1 MKISIYNPTISR
13 YRSKKS
19 SSKSLFPD
27 FRGANF
33 ENINKFVS
41 EINWKVH
48 FNNSKNLQMFHDEF
62 IKTINFSI
70 KQFVPSIKQ
79 NRKMKIYPSDIKKL

>member
-13 YRSKKS
+13 YKSKKS

-33 ENINKFVS
+33 ENINKFLS
-41 EINWKVH
+41 EINWKTL
-48 FNNSKNLQMFHDEF
+48 FNNSNNLQMLYDKF
-62 IKTINFSI
+62 I
-70 KQFVPSIKQ
+70 
-79 NRKMKIYPSDIKKL
+79 